1 MFENIGSFFRRM
13 VKPEQKELGSKD
25 AAKERLHL
33 VLMQDRANVSSEFLE
48 LMKQEILDVIKKYI
62 IVDESQI
69 DVRLTNQQNEDG
81 TNGAPSL
88 YANIPIVNIKNEM
101 LVGKVKEFDG
111 KTNSIN
117 FGEYKM
123 VIETVSDADAE
134 NVQAEESDNEKV
146 VEDFANNENA
156 EAKESKLEDIKEDI
170 EEAKNEI
177 IENVKE
183 KIEEAKEIIAEVK
196 EKVEDKV
203 DDIKEKIK
211 EKEDKIQQDVE
222 QPIIILSDG
231 IQENT
236 TEDVEENKNTETI
249 EIKNEIDAET
259 EVEEVVDISD
269 DDDDYDDDDDVTFDD
284 LLKKAEEEDKRLAE
298 KNRSKEIIS
307 EVINRI
313 DEVKEEVSENIIEVK
328 KEAKKVVQNVKNN
341 VQNHP
346 SNKQKKKSKR

>member
-101 LVGKVKEFDG
+101 LVGKVKEFDS

-123 VIETVSDADAE
+123 VIETVSNADGE
-134 NVQAEESDNEKV
+134 NEDTDVTEEEKQEA
-146 VEDFANNENA
+146 VEE
-156 EAKESKLEDIKEDI
+156 IKE
-170 EEAKNEI
+170 EI
-177 IENVKE
+177 KE
-183 KIEEAKEIIAEVK
+183 KIEEVK
-196 EKVEDKV
+196 EALAEEKNLKETEQ
-203 DDIKEKIK
+203 DDV
-211 EKEDKIQQDVE
+211 KEDTIETEEIDSDIE
-222 QPIIILSDG
+222 QPVLIFNDNDNDS
-231 IQENT
+231 
-236 TEDVEENKNTETI
+236 EEKDKTV
-249 EIKNEIDAET
+249 
-259 EVEEVVDISD
+259 EVEEVKEEIIEKTESEETETDESEENKDVLNVID
-269 DDDDYDDDDDVTFDD
+269 DLDDEEDDDDDVTFDD
-284 LLKKAEEEDKRLAE
+284 LLKAAEEEDRLL
-298 KNRSKEIIS
+298 
-307 EVINRI
+307 
-313 DEVKEEVSENIIEVK
+313 EEQ
-328 KEAKKVVQNVKNN
+328 AKKKDELDLVKVKHNNRNQTNKSKNN
-341 VQNHP
+341 
-346 SNKQKKKSKR
+346 KRKGKK

>member
-101 LVGKVKEFDG
+101 LVGKVKEFDS

-123 VIETVSDADAE
+123 VIETVSNADAE
-134 NVQAEESDNEKV
+134 AENEIQTESSAEEVKQEEVIEK
-146 VEDFANNENA
+146 EA
-156 EAKESKLEDIKEDI
+156 E
-170 EEAKNEI
+170 
-177 IENVKE
+177 
-183 KIEEAKEIIAEVK
+183 EVK
-196 EKVEDKV
+196 E
-203 DDIKEKIK
+203 
-211 EKEDKIQQDVE
+211 
-222 QPIIILSDG
+222 
-231 IQENT
+231 ENI
-236 TEDVEENKNTETI
+236 ENSESVEEN
-249 EIKNEIDAET
+249 T
-259 EVEEVVDISD
+259 EVIEVVEEEE
-269 DDDDYDDDDDVTFDD
+269 DYDDDDDVTFDD
-284 LLKKAEEEDKRLAE
+284 LLKKAEEEDKLLAE
-298 KNRSKEIIS
+298 KEGSDLKTKIEEKVQEIKE
-307 EVINRI
+307 EAGELFE
-313 DEVKEEVSENIIEVK
+313 EVKEEV
-328 KEAKKVVQNVKNN
+328 KEITENVKDGIKDIKEKVSIQKNN
-341 VQNHP
+341 YTK
-346 SNKQKKKSKR
+346 SNKPKRKGKNKS